1 MAGLSLEPV
10 ETCSVRIATLH
21 KDQLQAAMYGLLHVL
36 FFDDTDEARFASVTC
51 VQQQMYTIVADA
63 PRLERVAGLEI
74 DPTEWAVLRVDGVL
88 DVVGAIASLTS
99 PLANRG
105 IPVFHLSTYDSE
117 FVLVPRER
125 LADALD
131 CFPGQSPASPAQP
144 SDLEVSSDGAD
155 ADAVAEAH
163 RHSYPL
169 EMLEQHPMTILRLE
183 KQYEAW
189 HVGALFRL
197 LFFPE
202 PEDPEQPLVSLTW
215 SPDNELSIL
224 AGTRARAPRGGG
236 DVVLALASHRV
247 PAPALGTTPP
257 SCLGTPAHLL
267 LRTPVVCHSCRTAP
281 KCPVCRFG

>member
-21 KDQLQAAMYGLLHVL
+21 KDQVQAAMYGLLHVL
-36 FFDDTDEARFASVTC
+36 FFDDTDDEARFASVTC

-63 PRLERVAGLEI
+63 PRLERVTGLEV

-125 LADALD
+125 LADALG
-131 CFPGQSPASPAQP
+131 CFPGQSPSSPAQP
-144 SDLEVSSDGAD
+144 SDPEAGSEGAE
-155 ADAVAEAH
+155 ADSEGAEAH

-183 KQYEAW
+183 KQYEPW
-189 HVGALFRL
+189 HVGALLRL

-224 AGTRARAPRGGG
+224 AGTPLIGG
-236 DVVLALASHRV
+236 LA
-247 PAPALGTTPP
+247 
-257 SCLGTPAHLL
+257 
-267 LRTPVVCHSCRTAP
+267 
-281 KCPVCRFG
+281 